1 MVSSV
6 FHPVAFQ
13 IKFRSTSLS
22 NPCQFC
28 GDIKGN
34 CRHGDE
40 IHLCMGLNSNRKFEI
55 HNHHKIIGFTK
66 DGLWAIL
73 KLDNSSSWNEEKLQ
87 EWLNERKVKEKW
99 LAQKQG
105 EKLKNLL
112 SIDKRDGYYRK
123 VLSKLNLSVFHT
135 IQLKEKRG
143 LSSLEIDFAYSK
155 GWIRSWNRGQRVS
168 VDGQLA
174 GVNPSTHKLLGGDGI
189 AIVATNGDQLITGF
203 QIASDNRD
211 KFAKYFWLSS
221 ANHGGNSPHLP
232 NGELPLFMWKHP
244 SSCEINE
251 VWLVEGALKSLI
263 TALKLWFRD
272 NCRTDIMV
280 IGAAGGNFAGS
291 KKTLLEALQSTSC
304 KTIKLQPDAGA
315 VANPH
320 ITGNYRKIINS
331 LINDGYECTIGWWGQ
346 STKAFPDIDE
356 LESFSNITYLST
368 FEYKSLC
375 IKWGGIKDNLVDNIS
390 QLDYQARVA
399 YEQKKLHSLTYT
411 ADYVCDE
418 SQKYLPD
425 LVGKIPTSGIVSLV
439 SPKGSGKS
447 TQIKKIKDYCCG
459 YTEEI
464 EIKPEAEPEQLSLLD
479 KNSKQSTATPRPEIK
494 TIRHKGLGMNFV
506 SINARI
512 ALGRAQA
519 VQWEFTWIEDADIDF
534 KDEFGS
540 KVSTHSAIEN
550 IGEIGCCWDSLGK
563 LFERDWS
570 NTLVVFDEIELG
582 LNHLSTSSTCKERRS
597 FILKTLEVKLKE
609 CLENGGLV
617 VVADAD
623 FTDISYDYLKAIT
636 GHTLYIVKHDFK
648 GDPWEIDFY
657 TGKRDLLLTQIE
669 DWVSNENCEPIAI
682 ALDNQKECEALY
694 NYLIKKYPY
703 LKKKIGG
710 LIRIDSK
717 ITQTDFGKD
726 FVKHTVKRIEEY
738 KPKILMFT
746 PSLGVGCDIYIKYF
760 KHVFGLFYGNLEP
773 SQARQMLARV
783 REAVPRSVWCKD
795 RANNSTDTPS
805 SYLPSEIKKRLFN
818 NHSATTEFIEL
829 ALELARERAK
839 ASLGLSN
846 PEDKEL
852 LPFLQE
858 QLQFMMGDGGWD
870 NPHVD
875 LYCKQIARRNYSLNQ
890 LAVQLRQELID
901 EGHELIDVAID
912 EATVTGDSV
921 RFEKDEIKHQ
931 KAEATAKAEDISV
944 EEALSFKNKPFGT
957 EEENHKATKAL
968 LKRELPGVELTAD
981 FLYKAVYKD
990 DRRWLSRVKLFWMA
1004 KNPSITKKL
1013 DSNEWRKKLKQFSS
1027 GVSYLPDVKT
1037 YSHKVEVIEKIKLL
1051 DFLNPL
1057 EEFAENS
1064 PSIQQ
1069 FFFDCLRHKKKL
1081 QYAFGIHITKNTYPM
1096 KLLNRLLEKIGLR
1109 MVHSRTV
1116 QHNGVK
1122 IRYYKLSQNDFYDT
1136 NRLAVIYS
1144 LDEKFTSSYPET
1156 PLNQSQQAEQ
1166 PRQNLDIYLYNNE
1179 TSVCNQKP
1187 EIDVIQDVEHSPSD
1201 TTQRNEELL
1210 RGTGEKGDN
1219 AQFEQV
1225 NTRKSDNSEH
1235 INEVSADLEPND
1247 GDSTPIKTSLTM
1259 LREAIVGG
1267 VEAVF
1272 TTISSWTSE
1281 RRWCAVLLLEEVAAS
1296 ELRNLEQM
1304 IPGFYTWLGE
1314 FST

>member
-1 MVSSV
+1 MFSSR
-6 FHPVAFQ
+6 PVPTNRHNPCPICEDVKSNCRILEDETIFCHSFADAVKGEK
-13 IKFRSTSLS
+13 INGYVCVKPANGHTATFRPDNSDEWRNEQRIARPTSLRRK
-22 NPCQFC
+22 Q
-28 GDIKGN
+28 K
-34 CRHGDE
+34 
-40 IHLCMGLNSNRKFEI
+40 NSTTNLLPISERNAAYRKI
-55 HNHHKIIGFTK
+55 T
-66 DGLWAIL
+66 A
-73 KLDNSSSWNEEKLQ
+73 KLQ
-87 EWLNERKVKEKW
+87 
-99 LAQKQG
+99 
-105 EKLKNLL
+105 L
-112 SIDKRDGYYRK
+112 SP
-123 VLSKLNLSVFHT
+123 NHT
-135 IQLKEKRG
+135 IELKEKRG
-143 LSSLEIDFAYSK
+143 LSPLEIDFAYYS
-155 GWIRSWNRGQRVS
+155 GWIRSWNPRYRVKVS
-168 VDGQLA
+168 PKLA
-174 GVNPSTHKLLGGDGI
+174 GVHPHTQKLLGGDGI
-189 AIVATNGDQLITGF
+189 AIAATDSNNFITGF

-244 SSCEINE
+244 QAKEINE

-356 LESFSNITYLST
+356 LESLENIAYLST
-368 FEYKSLC
+368 KEFKELC
-375 IKWGGIKDNLVDNIS
+375 VKWGGIKEDNLVDNIS
-390 QLDYQARVA
+390 QLDYQERVA
-399 YEQKKLHSLTYT
+399 YEQKKLHSLTYR

-425 LVGKIPTSGIVSLV
+425 LVGKIPTNGIVTLQ

-464 EIKPEAEPEQLSLLD
+464 EIKPEEQPKQLSVFD
-479 KNSKQSTATPRPEIK
+479 KNPKQSTATKPEIK
-494 TIRHKGLGMNFV
+494 SIRHKGLGMNFV

-534 KDEFGS
+534 KNEFGS

-570 NTLVVFDEIELG
+570 NTLIVIDEIELG

-609 CLENGGLV
+609 CLDNGGLV
-617 VVADAD
+617 LAADAD
-623 FTDISYDYLKAIT
+623 FTDVSYDYLKAIT
-636 GHTLYIVKHDFK
+636 GHTSYIVQHDFK
-648 GDPWEIDFY
+648 GDPWEIDYY
-657 TGKRDLLLTQIE
+657 TGKRDLLLSKIE

-694 NYLIKKYPY
+694 NHLIKKYPY

-773 SQARQMLARV
+773 SQARQMLARI
-783 REAVPRSVWCKD
+783 REDVPRSVWCK
-795 RANNSTDTPS
+795 ASSSNSQDTPT
-805 SYLPSEIKKRLFN
+805 SYLPSEIKKHLFN
-818 NHSATTEFIEL
+818 NQKSTTEFIEL

-839 ASLGLSN
+839 ASLGLNN

-858 QLQFMMGDGGWD
+858 QLQSMMGDGGWD

-890 LAVQLRQELID
+890 LAVQLRQELIE
-901 EGHELIDVAID
+901 EGHKLIDVAID
-912 EATVTGDSV
+912 GATATGDSV
-921 RFEKDEIKHQ
+921 RHEKDEIKRQ
-931 KAEATAKAEDISV
+931 KAELTATSPDI
-944 EEALSFKNKPFGT
+944 EFDEAIRIKNKPFGT
-957 EEENHKATKAL
+957 EEENHKATKAI

-1004 KNPSITKKL
+1004 KNPSVTKNI
-1013 DSNEWRKKLKQFSS
+1013 DSIEWRKKLKQFSS

-1037 YSHKVEVIEKIKLL
+1037 YSHKVEVIEKIGLL
-1051 DFLNPL
+1051 DFINPL
-1057 EEFAENS
+1057 EEFTENS
-1064 PSIQQ
+1064 PRVQQ
-1069 FFFDCLRHKKKL
+1069 FVKDCHRHRKKL
-1081 QYAFGIHITKNTYPM
+1081 SAAFGIYPTFNYPPI
-1096 KLLNRLLEKIGLR
+1096 KLLNRLLGRIGLS
-1109 MVHSRTV
+1109 MVVSRIE

-1122 IRYYKLSQNDFYDT
+1122 VRYYKLNQNDFYDT
-1136 NRLAVIYS
+1136 NRLAVISS
-1144 LDEKFTSSYPET
+1144 LDEKFKSEIPKT
-1156 PLNQSQQAEQ
+1156 PHNQSQQAEQ
-1166 PRQNLDIYLYNNE
+1166 QRHKLDIYLYNNE

-1187 EIDVIQDVEHSPSD
+1187 ESDVIQDVGYTPPD
-1201 TTQRNEELL
+1201 TRTENEELL
-1210 RGTGEKGDN
+1210 TGTGEKGDN

-1247 GDSTPIKTSLTM
+1247 GDSTPIRTSLRM

-1267 VEAVF
+1267 VEKVKA
-1272 TTISSWTSE
+1272 TICSWTCN

-1296 ELRNLEQM
+1296 ELRKLEHM
-1304 IPGFYTWLGE
+1304 IPGFYAWLG
-1314 FST
+1314 

>member
-1 MVSSV
+1 MFSSR
-6 FHPVAFQ
+6 PVPTN
-13 IKFRSTSLS
+13 RH
-22 NPCQFC
+22 NPCPIC
-28 GDIKGN
+28 EDIKSN
-34 CRHGDE
+34 CRILADETIFCHGFVDAAKGERINGYVCVKPESGHTATFRPDNFDE
-40 IHLCMGLNSNRKFEI
+40 WRSGQRIARPIKRAP
-55 HNHHKIIGFTK
+55 KQK
-66 DGLWAIL
+66 DSTRNLLPISQRNAAYRAITA
-73 KLDNSSSWNEEKLQ
+73 KLQ
-87 EWLNERKVKEKW
+87 LSLN
-99 LAQKQG
+99 
-105 EKLKNLL
+105 
-112 SIDKRDGYYRK
+112 
-123 VLSKLNLSVFHT
+123 HT

-155 GWIRSWNRGQRVS
+155 GWIRSWNRGQLVN
-168 VDGQLA
+168 VDNQVA
-174 GVNPSTHKLLGGDGI
+174 GVNPNTHKLLGGDGI
-189 AIVATNGDQLITGF
+189 AIAATDGDQFITGF

-232 NGELPLFMWKHP
+232 NGELPLFIWKHP
-244 SSCEINE
+244 QAKEINE

-272 NCRTDIMV
+272 NHRTDIMV

-291 KKTLLEALQSTSC
+291 RATLKEALTGTEC
-304 KTIKLQPDAGA
+304 KKIKLQPDAGA

-331 LINDGYECTIGWWGQ
+331 LVNDGYSCTIGWWGQ
-346 STKAFPDIDE
+346 STSCFPDIDE
-356 LESFSNITYLST
+356 LESFENIAYLST
-368 FEYKSLC
+368 KEFKELC
-375 IKWGGIKDNLVDNIS
+375 VKWGGIKDNPVNNIS

-399 YEQKKLHSLTYT
+399 YEQKKLHSLTSS
-411 ADYVCDE
+411 ADYVCD
-418 SQKYLPD
+418 STQKYLPD
-425 LVGKIPTSGIVSLV
+425 LIGKIPTSGIVALK

-447 TQIKKIKDYCCG
+447 TQIKKIKNHCCG

-464 EIKPEAEPEQLSLLD
+464 EIKPEIKPEQLSLLS
-479 KNSKQSTATPRPEIK
+479 KNQKQKTAPKPEIK
-494 TIRHKGLGMNFV
+494 TIQHKGLGMNFV

-519 VQWEFTWIEDADIDF
+519 VQWDFTWIEDADIDSF
-534 KDEFGS
+534 DEFGS

-550 IGEIGCCWDSLGK
+550 ISEIGCCWDSLGK
-563 LFERDWS
+563 FFDRDWS
-570 NTLVVFDEIELG
+570 NTLVVIDEIELG
-582 LNHLSTSSTCKERRS
+582 LNHLSTSSTCKDRRS

-609 CLENGGLV
+609 CLDNGGLV
-617 VVADAD
+617 LVADAD

-636 GHTLYIVKHDFK
+636 GVTPYIVQHDYL

-657 TGKRDLLLTQIE
+657 TGKRDKFLTQIE

-682 ALDNQKECEALY
+682 ALDNQAECEALA

-783 REAVPRSVWCKD
+783 RESVPRSVWCKD
-795 RANNSTDTPS
+795 RANNSTDTPT
-805 SYLPSEIKKRLFN
+805 SYLPSEIKKHLFN
-818 NHSATTEFIEL
+818 NQKTTTEFISL
-829 ALELARERAK
+829 ALELAKEQAK
-839 ASLGLSN
+839 AEKGLSN

-890 LAVQLRQELID
+890 LAVQLRQELIE
-901 EGHELIDVAID
+901 EGHELVDVVID
-912 EATVTGDSV
+912 EATATGDSV
-921 RFEKDEIKHQ
+921 RHEKDEIKRQ
-931 KAEATAKAEDISV
+931 KAEATASAPDIEV
-944 EEALSFKNKPFGT
+944 DEAIRIKNKPART
-957 EEENHKATKAL
+957 EEENHKATKAI

-1004 KNPSITKKL
+1004 LNPEITKQL
-1013 DSNEWRKKLKQFSS
+1013 DSIEWRKKLKQFSS
-1027 GVSYLPDVKT
+1027 GVNYIPDIKT
-1037 YSHKVEVIEKIKLL
+1037 YSHKVEVIEKTKLL

-1057 EEFAENS
+1057 EEFTENS

-1069 FFFDCLRHKKKL
+1069 FIKDCHRHRKKL
-1081 QYAFGIHITKNTYPM
+1081 NSAFGIYPTFNYPPI
-1096 KLLNRLLEKIGLR
+1096 KLLNRLLSKIGLKMEVNR
-1109 MVHSRTV
+1109 IE
-1116 QHNGVK
+1116 QHNSVK
-1122 IRYYKLSQNDFYDT
+1122 VRYYKLNQNDFYDT
-1136 NRLAVIYS
+1136 NRLAVIES
-1144 LDEKFTSSYPET
+1144 LNEKFKSET
-1156 PLNQSQQAEQ
+1156 PKSPQNQSQQGEHL
-1166 PRQNLDIYLYNNE
+1166 RQELDIYLYNNE

-1187 EIDVIQDVEHSPSD
+1187 EKDVIQDVGYAPPD
-1201 TTQRNEELL
+1201 TTIENSEALTGTASEGGYGSNEA
-1210 RGTGEKGDN
+1210 T
-1219 AQFEQV
+1219 V
-1225 NTRKSDNSEH
+1225 NFSKSDNSDD
-1235 INEVSADLEPND
+1235 IIGADLEPND
-1247 GDSTPIKTSLTM
+1247 GDSTPIRTSLQM
-1259 LREAIVGG
+1259 LREAIVRG
-1267 VEAVF
+1267 VEAVK
-1272 TTISSWTSE
+1272 TTICRWTCE
-1281 RRWCAVLLLEEVAAS
+1281 RRWCAVLLLEEVAEG
-1296 ELRNLEQM
+1296 ELRKLEQM
-1304 IPGFYTWLGE
+1304 IPSFYSWL
-1314 FST
+1314 S